1 MYPSLISVHGVWYES
16 WLRCKCMRGMEE
28 LIDKAQLIAAP
39 MMTHTKLY
47 YLWAFCFFERW
58 VCFNRVLLVFPHF
71 FLKQPLQSWQ
81 GRYARVGCLLDNTL
95 EVKINVCQ
103 TKWNVRLQLI
113 HDRWGLGWY
122 FLRWMKTGTQ
132 AALCA
137 VVRQGRMRTALK
149 DTGSDFSDCFSLLIN
164 SRESHSEIRRGC
176 MWKFRMTA
184 QQIKL

>member
-1 MYPSLISVHGVWYES
+1 MHE
-16 WLRCKCMRGMEE
+16 R
-28 LIDKAQLIAAP
+28 LIDKSQLIAAP
-39 MMTHTKLY
+39 MMTHTKKNFTINEGSASLD
-47 YLWAFCFFERW
+47 ERW
-58 VCFNRVLLVFPHF
+58 VCFNGVVLVFPHF

-81 GRYARVGCLLDNTL
+81 RRYAWVGCLYDNTL

-122 FLRWMKTGTQ
+122 FLRWMKAEMKTGMQ

-137 VVRQGRMRTALK
+137 VVRQGGMRAALK

-164 SRESHSEIRRGC
+164 KLLTRVRAILKLEGGC
-176 MWKFRMTA
+176 VWKFRMTA